1 MEKHGKQDW
10 GENMEKSIDGV
21 IDISEKNVVVRKA
34 TATGLLYLSEDSKV
48 AIIEKKIKKGDVI
61 EASTIAAIQAVKD
74 TPRIIPHCHPIPLE
88 GCNVSWAWEGNN
100 LRCSVSVNAN
110 YKTGIEMEALTGVSA
125 GLLCAFDM
133 VKSIEKDNDGQY
145 PDTAIGDIRVVK
157 KFKSE

>member
-21 IDISEKNVVVRKA
+21 IDISEKNVVDRKA

>member
-21 IDISEKNVVVRKA
+21 IDISEKNVVERKA

-133 VKSIEKDNDGQY
+133 VKSIEKDNHGQY

>member
-21 IDISEKNVVVRKA
+21 IDISEKNVVERKA

-157 KFKSE
+157 KVKSE

>member
-1 MEKHGKQDW
+1 MGKHGKQDW

-21 IDISEKNVVVRKA
+21 IDISEKNVVQRKA

-48 AIIEKKIKKGDVI
+48 AITEKQIKKGDVI

-88 GCNVSWAWEGNN
+88 GCNVYWAWEGNN

-133 VKSIEKDNDGQY
+133 VKSIEKDSHGQY

>member
-1 MEKHGKQDW
+1 
-10 GENMEKSIDGV
+10 MEKSIDGV
-21 IDISEKNVVVRKA
+21 IDISEKNVVQRKA

-48 AIIEKKIKKGDVI
+48 AITEKQIKKGDVI

-88 GCNVSWAWEGNN
+88 GCNVYWAWEGNN

-133 VKSIEKDNDGQY
+133 VKSIEKDSRGQY

>member
-21 IDISEKNVVVRKA
+21 IDISEKNVVERKA

-145 PDTAIGDIRVVK
+145 PDTAIGDIRVLK

>member
-1 MEKHGKQDW
+1 MGKHGKQDW

-21 IDISEKNVVVRKA
+21 IDISEKNVVQRKA

-48 AIIEKKIKKGDVI
+48 AITEKQIKKGDVI

-88 GCNVSWAWEGNN
+88 GCNVYWAWEGNN

-145 PDTAIGDIRVVK
+145 PDTAIGDIRVLK
-157 KFKSE
+157 KFKSK

>member
-21 IDISEKNVVVRKA
+21 IDISEKNVVERKA

-100 LRCSVSVNAN
+100 LRCSVSVNAT

-157 KFKSE
+157 KVKSE

>member
-21 IDISEKNVVVRKA
+21 IDISEKNVVERKA

-61 EASTIAAIQAVKD
+61 EASTMAAIQAVKD

-100 LRCSVSVNAN
+100 LRCSVSLNAN

>member
-21 IDISEKNVVVRKA
+21 IDISEKNVVERKA

>member
-1 MEKHGKQDW
+1 MGKHGKQDW
-10 GENMEKSIDGV
+10 GENMDKSIDGV
-21 IDISEKNVVVRKA
+21 IDISEKNVVQRKA

-48 AIIEKKIKKGDVI
+48 AITEKQIKKGDVI

-88 GCNVSWAWEGNN
+88 GCNVYWAWEGNN

-133 VKSIEKDNDGQY
+133 VKSIEKDNHGQY

>member
-1 MEKHGKQDW
+1 MGKHGKQDW

-21 IDISEKNVVVRKA
+21 IDISEKNVVQRKA

-48 AIIEKKIKKGDVI
+48 AITEKQIKKGDVI

-88 GCNVSWAWEGNN
+88 GCNVYWAWEGNN
-100 LRCSVSVNAN
+100 LRCTVSVNAN

-133 VKSIEKDNDGQY
+133 VKSIEKDSHGQY

>member
-1 MEKHGKQDW
+1 MGKHGKQDW

-21 IDISEKNVVVRKA
+21 IDISEKNVVERKA

-145 PDTAIGDIRVVK
+145 PDTAIGDIRVLK
-157 KFKSE
+157 KFKSK

>member
-1 MEKHGKQDW
+1 MYKRQKQDW

-21 IDISEKNVVVRKA
+21 IDISEKNVVERKA

-133 VKSIEKDNDGQY
+133 VKSIEKDNHGQY
-145 PDTAIGDIRVVK
+145 PDTAIGDIRIVK

>member
-1 MEKHGKQDW
+1 MGKHGKQDW
-10 GENMEKSIDGV
+10 GENMDKSIDGV
-21 IDISEKNVVVRKA
+21 IDISEKNVVQRKA

-48 AIIEKKIKKGDVI
+48 AITEKQIKKGDVI

-88 GCNVSWAWEGNN
+88 GCNVYWAWEGNN

-133 VKSIEKDNDGQY
+133 VKSIEKDSHGQY

>member
-1 MEKHGKQDW
+1 MAKHGKQDW

-21 IDISEKNVVVRKA
+21 IDISEKNVVERKA

>member
-21 IDISEKNVVVRKA
+21 IDISEKNVVERKA

-100 LRCSVSVNAN
+100 LRCSVSVNAR

-133 VKSIEKDNDGQY
+133 VKSIEKDNHGQY

>member
-1 MEKHGKQDW
+1 VGKHGKQDW

-21 IDISEKNVVVRKA
+21 IDISEKNVVQRKA

-48 AIIEKKIKKGDVI
+48 AITEKQIKKGDVI

-88 GCNVSWAWEGNN
+88 GCNVYWAWEGNN

-133 VKSIEKDNDGQY
+133 VKSIEKDSHGQY

>member
-1 MEKHGKQDW
+1 MGKHGKQDW

-21 IDISEKNVVVRKA
+21 IDISEKNVVQRKA

-48 AIIEKKIKKGDVI
+48 AITEKQIKKGDVI

-88 GCNVSWAWEGNN
+88 GCNVYWAWEGNN

-133 VKSIEKDNDGQY
+133 VKSIEKDSHGQY
-145 PDTAIGDIRVVK
+145 PDTAIGDIRVVN